1 MKKMERPKHIKL
13 ARFFFGLLSLHFLL
27 ILFPDRCMAETDLR
41 WLSTANISIDPEK
54 DHIIP
59 GKKVTFNSG
68 DFTADLNDASN
79 VKVLVLIDTKPIYTT
94 APSLYKVGGKYNVKF
109 TWEANIEPGHHWIH
123 FIIDPEHISGDIN
136 YNNNGIKR
144 EIFVGSQPDLR
155 FTNLPITIKPID
167 PMIGDSIQFETKFL
181 TTLIPAQNVKIRG
194 GVDESCLIDTTY
206 EYVESN
212 HHYPIN
218 FTWAATLPG
227 SHKAWLELDPE
238 HSSGD
243 VDYSNN
249 RIETVFNVDD
259 GKFDIWT
266 SNDSIVIKPENITNG
281 AITSFLVNF
290 GYKRGTLD
298 GLVVSYGIDS
308 TKLGEKSYKEGDS
321 NYLFFNWIAVP
332 GTHKVWAQFDPL
344 HTTGDTNYNNN
355 WAEKTFE
362 VSSEGSLDLMF
373 IKGISTYP
381 DPPVIG
387 QSARFSTVFTLEGPK
402 QSTVT
407 VAYGIDDSKLGEQ
420 TFTNIDASSYATPL
434 RTYVSFDSLISSG
447 THKAWFE
454 LDPQKQS
461 ADIDYNNN
469 QVEIQF
475 GSSDMSAD
483 IKLDKNKTTI
493 QGLEKDQIHR
503 KPLATIPTAPAI
515 TPGTRQRPDITV
527 FGAPKIAGK
536 KVQWGRSIKLNSSTD
551 KLKKVDGF
559 CEVPVDYVIY
569 NSGTD
574 AANTFR
580 INWNVSGVVFVTR
593 NLSSLTS
600 NMKRNEKD
608 TFMVKPGRNMIKL
621 KLDDLNQLKES
632 NEANNEFKLTIELTG
647 DCGGI
652 SNLPIKR
659 KIPVLPIKPSESKRT
674 LIK

>member
-1 MKKMERPKHIKL
+1 MKKMKTIL
-13 ARFFFGLLSLHFLL
+13 ARFFLGLLSLHFLL

-41 WLSTANISIDPEK
+41 WLSTAHISMVPEK

-59 GKKVTFNSG
+59 GEKITFNSG
-68 DFTADLNDASN
+68 DFTVDINDVPN
-79 VKVLVLIDTKPIYTT
+79 VKVLVLIDTKLIYAT
-94 APSLYKVGGKYNVKF
+94 APSLYKVGGKYNVEV

-136 YNNNGIKR
+136 YNNNNIKR
-144 EIFVGSQPDLR
+144 EIFVGTKPDLR
-155 FTNLPITIKPID
+155 FTNLPISIKPID

-194 GVDESCLIDTTY
+194 GVDDSCLVDTIY
-206 EYVESN
+206 GYVESN
-212 HHYPIN
+212 HLYPIN
-218 FTWAATLPG
+218 FTWTATTSG
-227 SHKAWLELDPE
+227 SHKAWFELDSE
-238 HSSGD
+238 HTSGD
-243 VDYSNN
+243 IDYSNN

-266 SNDSIVIKPENITNG
+266 SNDSIVIKPGNITNG

-402 QSTVT
+402 QSTVA
-407 VAYGIDDSKLGEQ
+407 VAYGIDNTKLGEQ

-434 RTYVSFDSLISSG
+434 RTYVSFDKLITSG
-447 THKAWFE
+447 VHKAWFE
-454 LDPQKQS
+454 LDPNRQS
-461 ADIDYNNN
+461 QDVNFSNNR
-469 QVEIQF
+469 VEIQF
-475 GSSDMSAD
+475 GSSDMSTD
-483 IKLDKNKTTI
+483 VKLDKNKITI
-493 QGLEKDQIHR
+493 QGLKRDQIQR
-503 KPLATIPTAPAI
+503 KPLATIPTAPVT
-515 TPGTRQRPDITV
+515 TPRARQLPDITV
-527 FGAPKIAGK
+527 AGAPKIAGK
-536 KVQWGRSIKLNSSTD
+536 KAQWGRSIKLNSSTD
-551 KLKKVDGF
+551 RLKKADGY
-559 CEVPVDYVIY
+559 CKVPVDYMIY

-574 AANTFR
+574 TANAFR
-580 INWNVSGVVFVTR
+580 ISWNVSGIAPVTR
-593 NLSSLTS
+593 TLSSLTP

-608 TFMVKPGRNMIKL
+608 TFTIKPGRNMIKL
-621 KLDDLNQLKES
+621 KLDDLNQVKEA
-632 NEANNEFKLTIELTG
+632 NEANNEFILTVELTG

-652 SNLPIKR
+652 SHLPIKK
-659 KIPVLPIKPSESKRT
+659 KIPVLPMEPSGNKRM